1 MGIQVKKKPDV
12 SGSDEKDLLNKG
24 DDIGLNED
32 DSKSNEKD
40 YFTFTVT
47 PDGDFVINHST
58 NFDQTKFVEEL
69 KKSIETV
76 SDDKLRHKIKVFV
89 TKLFRIPMGD
99 LVSELSDDQ
108 FVERIDDATKHLN
121 TVERSPNQ
129 GALLDL
135 GQEEEEDASDT
146 EN

>member
-1 MGIQVKKKPDV
+1 MGIQVKQKTDV

-24 DDIGLNED
+24 DDIGLKKD
-32 DSKSNEKD
+32 DSKSSEKD

-99 LVSELSDDQ
+99 LVSDLSDDQ